1 MKVHLKFMLPHTAY
15 VYYEKD
21 GCIVEYELSQYYPND
36 LYTTA
41 YTIYQARLQFMKR
54 ISRDM
59 AIPYDSIY
67 IDRSDIRYVPF
78 DDEE

>member
-21 GCIVEYELSQYYPND
+21 GCIVEYELSQYYTND

-41 YTIYQARLQFMKR
+41 YTIYQARLQFKKR

-67 IDRSDIRYVPF
+67 LDWSDIRYVPF
-78 DDEE
+78 SDEE